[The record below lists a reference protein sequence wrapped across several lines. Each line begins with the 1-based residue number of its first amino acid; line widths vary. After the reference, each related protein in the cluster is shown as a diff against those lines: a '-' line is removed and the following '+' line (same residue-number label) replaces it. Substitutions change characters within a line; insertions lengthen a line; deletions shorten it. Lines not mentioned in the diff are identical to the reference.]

1 MASHIGRRKFLVAL
15 GGAVAAWPL
24 VARAQ
29 QHSMPVKGDNGAR
42 ERPRRRAVEKPDH
55 IDVPPIGIRSPRSGP
70 QCSRFRSDAE
80 LQIG

>member
-1 MASHIGRRKFLVAL
+1 MKRRDFIAFV
-15 GGAVAAWPL
+15 GGTVAAWPL
-24 VARAQ
+24 AARAQ
-29 QHSMPVKGDNGAR
+29 QSAMPVKGDNGAR

-70 QCSRFRSDAE
+70 QCSRFRPGSDAE